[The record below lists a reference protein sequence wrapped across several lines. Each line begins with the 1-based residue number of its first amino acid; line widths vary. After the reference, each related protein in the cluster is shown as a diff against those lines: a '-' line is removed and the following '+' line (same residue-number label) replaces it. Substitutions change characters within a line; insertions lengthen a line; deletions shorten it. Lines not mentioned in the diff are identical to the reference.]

1 MSAANHFR
9 ERSEPVARS
18 IMGIIAKQSIQGTI
32 VTYLGVAVGFV
43 TTFFVLTRFLS
54 AEEIGLARVLVD
66 AATLFIGLAQLGT
79 SSSIIRFYPHFK
91 HSVESCRMVPNSLEL
106 SSVEKTTLNN
116 STQPL
121 HNPTQSSDHGFFF
134 WTLIVPLVG
143 FALFTAIYCACHE
156 PLSHWF
162 GEKSPLFIEYY
173 YMVLPMAFF
182 MLYQTVFETNANVRM
197 HIVVPRA
204 VRELITRIGLLV
216 VYLLYAFECLNIN
229 GFVIA
234 LCAVYAVAMLC
245 NMVYLF
251 SLGEVSLLPDMDF
264 LRQNPSLVR
273 QYILYTGFLLVSAVA
288 SVLAPTLSS
297 FFITAEMGLSYTGI
311 FAIATYIAV
320 MVSIPYRSVV
330 AIASPQLATAIKE
343 NNQQE
348 TAHLMQQV
356 SSTLLLIGGMILCAI
371 WLNIDLIFHILPNGE
386 TYAAARQVV
395 LMLGTSQLFIA
406 VCSFAS
412 SALNYSHYYAF
423 SLLFS
428 FILTT
433 LSILLN
439 NLLIPHF
446 GMEGAAVSNLIS
458 YAVYF
463 VLIVLTVRLTLK
475 TSTFTLQ
482 HLKILL
488 LIVVILNLNFLWLE
502 YLPIHN
508 IWLSSMIRTIVLM
521 GGACLVAWRKNLS
534 PEINQQ
540 VHSLGER
547 LKVKG

>member
-1 MSAANHFR
+1 
-9 ERSEPVARS
+9 
-18 IMGIIAKQSIQGTI
+18 MGIIAKQSIQGTI

-91 HSVESCRMVPNSLEL
+91 NKEQGAKS
-106 SSVEKTTLNN
+106 
-116 STQPL
+116 QD
-121 HNPTQSSDHGFFF
+121 DHGFFF
-134 WTLIVPLVG
+134 WTLIIPLVG
-143 FALFTAIYCACHE
+143 FALFAAIYCACHA
-156 PLSHWF
+156 PLSRWF
-162 GEKSPLFIEYY
+162 SEKSPLFVEYY

-182 MLYQTVFETNANVRM
+182 MLYQTIFETNANVRM

-216 VYLLYAFECLNIN
+216 VYLLYAFEVLNIN

-234 LCAVYAVAMLC
+234 LCGVYAVAMLC
-245 NMVYLF
+245 NMGYLF
-251 SLGEVSLLPDMDF
+251 SLGDISLHPDWEF
-264 LRQNPSLVR
+264 LRSNRPLVR
-273 QYILYTGFLLVSAVA
+273 QYLLYTGFLLISAVA

-320 MVSIPYRSVV
+320 MVSIPYRSMT

-343 NNQQE
+343 NNQRE

-356 SSTLLLIGGMILCAI
+356 SRSILLIGCTILCII

-386 TYAAARQVV
+386 VYASARNVV
-395 LMLGTSQLFIA
+395 LLLGVSQLFIA
-406 VCSFAS
+406 TCSITS
-412 SALNYSHYYAF
+412 SALNYSRYYAF
-423 SLLFS
+423 SLIF
-428 FILTT
+428 
-433 LSILLN
+433 SILLTVSSIILNN
-439 NLLIPHF
+439 NLIPSH
-446 GMEGAAVSNLIS
+446 GMNGAAMSNLIS

-463 VLIVLTVRLTLK
+463 ILIVITVRLTLR
-475 TSTFTLQ
+475 TSTFTRK
-482 HLKILL
+482 HIYIVLL
-488 LIVVILNLNFLWLE
+488 FAAIIALNYLWQK
-502 YLPIHN
+502 YLPIQN
-508 IWLSSMIRTIVLM
+508 IWLSSIVRSIILL
-521 GGACLVAWRKNLS
+521 GVAGLVAWFANLS

-540 VHSLGER
+540 VRNLR
-547 LKVKG
+547 LKVRG

>member
-1 MSAANHFR
+1 
-9 ERSEPVARS
+9 
-18 IMGIIAKQSIQGTI
+18 MGIIAKQSIQGTI
-32 VTYLGVAVGFV
+32 VTYLGVAVGFI

-91 HSVESCRMVPNSLEL
+91 
-106 SSVEKTTLNN
+106 SSGVQEVKSSRVTSEQAQSASEHLN
-116 STQPL
+116 STKGA
-121 HNPTQSSDHGFFF
+121 SEHGFFF
-134 WTLIVPLVG
+134 WTLIVPLIG
-143 FALFTAIYCACHE
+143 FALFTAIYCACYT
-156 PLSHWF
+156 PLSQWF
-162 GEKSPLFIEYY
+162 GEKSPLFVEYY

-216 VYLLYAFECLNIN
+216 VYLLYALRVVDID
-229 GFVIA
+229 GFVVA
-234 LCAVYAVAMLC
+234 LCSVYAVAMLC
-245 NMVYLF
+245 NIGYLF
-251 SLGEVSLLPDMDF
+251 SLGEVSLRPDWAF
-264 LRQNPSLVR
+264 LRENRSLVR

-320 MVSIPYRSVV
+320 MVSIPYRSMA
-330 AIASPQLATAIKE
+330 AIAAPQLATAIKE
-343 NNQQE
+343 NNQHE

-356 SSTLLLIGGMILCAI
+356 SSTLLLVGGIILCVI

-386 TYAAARQVV
+386 TYASARQVV
-395 LMLGTSQLFIA
+395 LILATSQLFIA
-406 VCSFAS
+406 VCTFTS
-412 SALNYSHYYAF
+412 SALNYSRFYAF

-428 FILTT
+428 FILTAS
-433 LSILLN
+433 SIGLN

-446 GMEGAAVSNLIS
+446 GMDGAAVSNLIA
-458 YAVYF
+458 YALYF
-463 VLIVLTVRLTLK
+463 LLITLTVRLTLHAP
-475 TSTFTLQ
+475 TFTRQ
-482 HLKILL
+482 HAKILL
-488 LIVVILNLNFLWLE
+488 LIVVILNLNFLWQT
-502 YLPIHN
+502 YLPIQN
-508 IWLSSMIRTIVLM
+508 IWLSSMIRSLVLI
-521 GGACLVAWRKNLS
+521 GGGCAVAWYKNLS

-540 VHSLGER
+540 VRSLGDR
-547 LKVKG
+547 LKVKD

>member
-1 MSAANHFR
+1 
-9 ERSEPVARS
+9 
-18 IMGIIAKQSIQGTI
+18 MGIIAKQSIQGTI

-91 HSVESCRMVPNSLEL
+91 
-106 SSVEKTTLNN
+106 SSGVQEVKSSRVTSEQAQSASEHLN
-116 STQPL
+116 STKGA
-121 HNPTQSSDHGFFF
+121 SEHGFFF
-134 WTLIVPLVG
+134 WTLIVPLIG
-143 FALFTAIYCACHE
+143 FALFTAIYCACYT
-156 PLSHWF
+156 PLSQWF
-162 GEKSPLFIEYY
+162 SEKSPLFVEYY

-216 VYLLYAFECLNIN
+216 VYLLYAFRVVDID
-229 GFVIA
+229 GFVVA
-234 LCAVYAVAMLC
+234 LCSVYAVAMLC
-245 NMVYLF
+245 NMGYLF
-251 SLGEVSLLPDMDF
+251 SLGEVSLRPDWAF
-264 LRQNPSLVR
+264 LRENRSLVR

-320 MVSIPYRSVV
+320 MVSIPYRSMA
-330 AIASPQLATAIKE
+330 AIAAPQLATAIKE
-343 NNQQE
+343 NNQHE

-356 SSTLLLIGGMILCAI
+356 SSTLLLVGGIILCVI

-386 TYAAARQVV
+386 TYASARQVV
-395 LMLGTSQLFIA
+395 LILATSQLFIA
-406 VCSFAS
+406 VCTFTS
-412 SALNYSHYYAF
+412 SALNYSRFYAF

-428 FILTT
+428 FILTAS
-433 LSILLN
+433 SIGLN

-446 GMEGAAVSNLIS
+446 GMDGAAVSNLIA
-458 YAVYF
+458 YALYF
-463 VLIVLTVRLTLK
+463 LLITLTVRLTLHAP
-475 TSTFTLQ
+475 TFTRQ
-482 HLKILL
+482 HAKILL
-488 LIVVILNLNFLWLE
+488 LIVVILNLNFLWQT

-508 IWLSSMIRTIVLM
+508 IWLSSIIRSLVLI
-521 GGACLVAWRKNLS
+521 GGGCAVAWYKNLS

-540 VHSLGER
+540 IQSFIT
-547 LKVKG
+547 KQ

>member
-1 MSAANHFR
+1 
-9 ERSEPVARS
+9 
-18 IMGIIAKQSIQGTI
+18 MGIIAKQSIQGTI

-43 TTFFVLTRFLS
+43 TTFFVLTRFLT

-91 HSVESCRMVPNSLEL
+91 SNEQRTKSQDE
-106 SSVEKTTLNN
+106 
-116 STQPL
+116 
-121 HNPTQSSDHGFFF
+121 HGFFF
-134 WTLIVPLVG
+134 WTLVVPLVG
-143 FALFTAIYCACHE
+143 FALFTAIYCACYT
-156 PLSHWF
+156 PLSRWF
-162 GEKSPLFIEYY
+162 GEKSPLFVEYY

-182 MLYQTVFETNANVRM
+182 MLYQTIFETNANVHM

-216 VYLLYAFECLNIN
+216 VYLLYAMDWLNIN

-234 LCAVYAVAMLC
+234 LCCVYAVAMFC
-245 NMVYLF
+245 NMGYLF
-251 SLGEVSLLPDMDF
+251 SLGDISWRPDLDF
-264 LRQNPSLVR
+264 LRQNHSLVR

-297 FFITAEMGLSYTGI
+297 FFITAEMGLNYTGI

-320 MVSIPYRSVV
+320 MVSIPYRSMT
-330 AIASPQLATAIKE
+330 AIAAPQLARAIKE
-343 NNQQE
+343 EHQQE

-356 SSTLLLIGGMILCAI
+356 SSTLLLIGGMILCMI

-395 LMLGTSQLFIA
+395 LILGTSQLLIA
-406 VCSFAS
+406 VCSFTS
-412 SALNYSHYYAF
+412 SALNYSRFYAF

-428 FILTT
+428 FILTA

-446 GMEGAAVSNLIS
+446 GMNGAALSNLLAYSI
-458 YAVYF
+458 YF
-463 VLIVLTVRLTLK
+463 LLIVLTVRYTLH
-475 TSTFTLQ
+475 TPTFTCQ
-482 HLKILL
+482 HLKIIF
-488 LIVVILNLNFLWLE
+488 LIILIINLNFLWLKHM
-502 YLPIHN
+502 PINN
-508 IWLSSMIRTIVLM
+508 IWISSIVRTMVLI
-521 GGACLVAWRKNLS
+521 GGGCLVAWIKNLS

-540 VHSLGER
+540 IRSMV
-547 LKVKG
+547 LKFRGGN

>member
-1 MSAANHFR
+1 
-9 ERSEPVARS
+9 
-18 IMGIIAKQSIQGTI
+18 MGIIAKQSIQGTI

-54 AEEIGLARVLVD
+54 AEEIGLARVLID

-91 HSVESCRMVPNSLEL
+91 TSESE
-106 SSVEKTTLNN
+106 
-116 STQPL
+116 
-121 HNPTQSSDHGFFF
+121 HGFFF

-143 FALFTAIYCACHE
+143 FALFTTIYCACYS
-156 PLSHWF
+156 PLSQWF
-162 GEKSPLFIEYY
+162 GEKSPLFVEYY

-182 MLYQTVFETNANVRM
+182 MLYQTIFETNANVRM

-245 NMVYLF
+245 NMGYLF
-251 SLGEVSLLPDMDF
+251 SLGEVSLRPDMDF
-264 LRQNPSLVR
+264 LRNNRLLVR
-273 QYILYTGFLLVSAVA
+273 QYVFYTGFLLISAVA
-288 SVLAPTLSS
+288 SVLAPTISS

-343 NNQQE
+343 SDQHQ

-356 SSTLLLIGGMILCAI
+356 SSTLLLIGGMILCVI
-371 WLNIDLIFHILPNGE
+371 WLNVDLIFHLLPNGE
-386 TYAAARQVV
+386 TYASARQVV

-406 VCSFAS
+406 VCSFTS
-412 SALNYSHYYAF
+412 SALNYSRFYAF

-428 FILTT
+428 FILT
-433 LSILLN
+433 LMSILLN

-458 YAVYF
+458 YAIYF
-463 VLIVLTVRLTLK
+463 VLIALTVRITLK
-475 TSTFTLQ
+475 TRTFTFQ
-482 HLKILL
+482 HIKILL
-488 LIVVILNLNFLWLE
+488 LIVVILNLNFLWQK
-502 YLPIHN
+502 YLPINN
-508 IWLSSMIRTIVLM
+508 IWLSSLIRTMALI
-521 GGACLVAWRKNLS
+521 GGGCLFAWFKNLS

-540 VHSLGER
+540 VKSFISKH
-547 LKVKG
+547 

>member
-1 MSAANHFR
+1 
-9 ERSEPVARS
+9 
-18 IMGIIAKQSIQGTI
+18 MGIIAKQSIQGTI

-54 AEEIGLARVLVD
+54 AEEIGLSRVLVD

-79 SSSIIRFYPHFK
+79 SSSIIRFYPHFRDQGQGGK
-91 HSVESCRMVPNSLEL
+91 MVE
-106 SSVEKTTLNN
+106 
-116 STQPL
+116 
-121 HNPTQSSDHGFFF
+121 HGFFF
-134 WTLIVPLVG
+134 WTLIIPLLG
-143 FALFTAIYCACHE
+143 FALFTAIYCACRE

-162 GEKSPLFIEYY
+162 GEKSSLFVEYY

-216 VYLLYAFECLNIN
+216 AYLLYAFRVVDID

-234 LCAVYAVAMLC
+234 LCSVYAVAALC
-245 NMVYLF
+245 NIIYLF
-251 SLGEVSLLPDMDF
+251 SLGEVSLRPDWDF
-264 LRQNPSLVR
+264 LRNNR
-273 QYILYTGFLLVSAVA
+273 QLIDQYLRYTGFLLISALA

-320 MVSIPYRSVV
+320 MVSIPYRSVT
-330 AIASPQLATAIKE
+330 AIAAPQLANAIK
-343 NNQQE
+343 NNNLSE
-348 TAHLMQQV
+348 ITHLIHQV

-371 WLNIDLIFHILPNGE
+371 WLNIDLIFHILPNGD
-386 TYAAARQVV
+386 TYATARSVV
-395 LMLGTSQLFIA
+395 LILGTSQLFIA
-406 VCSFAS
+406 VCSFTS
-412 SALNYSHYYAF
+412 SALNYSRFYAF

-428 FILTT
+428 FVLTA

-446 GMEGAAVSNLIS
+446 GMEGAAMSNLIS
-458 YAVYF
+458 YALYF
-463 VLIVLTVRLTLK
+463 ALIVLTVRLTIK
-475 TSTFTLQ
+475 TPTFTRQ
-482 HLKILL
+482 HMKILC

-502 YLPIHN
+502 YLPIQN
-508 IWLSSMIRTIVLM
+508 IWLSSIIRSFVLI
-521 GGACLVAWRKNLS
+521 GGGCAVIWFRNLS
-534 PEINQQ
+534 PEIKQQ
-540 VHSLGER
+540 VRNFR